1 MSEFKKLT
9 AGLLLAASIFGFI
22 QHSQAAVTV
31 SGEVRNPVSVAYTPG
46 MRLLDVISQAQPNH
60 NDYWLAAGWLHQPL
74 LEQQTRLKVGVLFDL
89 KMLQR
94 GSLLNNN
101 VALASL
107 AESLH
112 EYVSGLPVTGRKVA
126 NLDPVALEV
135 NFSHNY
141 LVSDG
146 DQVIYPPRIDRV
158 TVVGAVAEPCNLPYQ
173 AMKEARDYLDKCP
186 PLKEADA
193 DFLWLVH
200 PDGTYKQVPIAA
212 WNRKDG
218 VYAVAGS
225 TILVPIRNDNPDLP
239 TPDLNEQL
247 AQFLATQLLA
257 EVAP

>member
-1 MSEFKKLT
+1 MSDVKKLT
-9 AGLLLAASIFGFI
+9 ASLLLSASVLGFALP
-22 QHSQAAVTV
+22 SRAAVSV
-31 SGEVRNPVSVAYTPG
+31 SGEVRQPISVAYTPG

-74 LEQQTRLKVGVLFDL
+74 IEQQTRLKVGVLFDL

-94 GSLLNNN
+94 GALLNNN
-101 VALASL
+101 DALAVL
-107 AESLH
+107 AENLH
-112 EYVSGLPVTGRKVA
+112 GYVSSLPVTGRKVA
-126 NLDPVALEV
+126 NLNPVALEV
-135 NFSHNY
+135 NFAHNY

-146 DQVIYPPRIDRV
+146 DQMVYPPRINRV
-158 TVVGAVAEPCNLPYQ
+158 RVVGAVAKPCRLPYQ
-173 AMKEARDYLDKCP
+173 AMQEARDYLDNCTR
-186 PLKEADA
+186 LKEADA
-193 DFLWLVH
+193 DFLWLIH

-225 TILVPIRNDNPDLP
+225 TILVPVRNTNQDLP

>member
-1 MSEFKKLT
+1 MSEFKKIS
-9 AGLLLAASIFGFI
+9 AVLLLGASIFGLPL
-22 QHSQAAVTV
+22 HSQAAVTV
-31 SGEVRNPVSVAYTPG
+31 SGEVRNPVSVSYVSG
-46 MRLLDVISQAQPNH
+46 MRLLDVISQAQPNY

-74 LEQQTRLKVGVLFDL
+74 VEQQTRLKVGVMFDL

-107 AESLH
+107 ANSLH
-112 EYVSGLPVTGRKVA
+112 EYVSRLPVTGRKVA

-135 NFSHNY
+135 NFTHNY

-146 DQVIYPPRIDRV
+146 DQVIYPPRINRV
-158 TVVGAVAEPCNLPYQ
+158 TVVGAVTESCNLPYQ
-173 AMKEARDYLDKCP
+173 AMQEARKYLDNCSR
-186 PLKEADA
+186 LKDADA
-193 DFLWLVH
+193 DFLWLIN
-200 PDGTYKQVPIAA
+200 PDGTYKQIPIAS

-225 TILVPIRNDNPDLP
+225 TILVPVRNNNSDLP